1 MQTVDFSQISGWYQL
16 VGLIIVMIIAPNIK
30 DIIGYFKK
38 QKQKKAGDYVDLHQE
53 IKKFS
58 TNQEALT
65 LKIDGHIKSEVLSK
79 EETNK
84 KLTELDLQSM
94 ANQIIT
100 LMHYKP
106 NEEIT
111 IENLCQ
117 KYFSKGGNGYVK
129 SAYESW
135 KKEKQVN
142 KSIQRNVKK
151 TS

>member
-16 VGLIIVMIIAPNIK
+16 AGLIIVMIIAPNIK
-30 DIIGYFKK
+30 DIAGWFKK
-38 QKQKKAGDYVDLHQE
+38 RKQKKTGEYVDLHDE
-53 IKKFS
+53 IKKMS
-58 TNQEALT
+58 TNQDVLAV
-65 LKIDGHIKSEVLSK
+65 KIDEHIKTDISNK

-84 KLTELDLQSM
+84 RLTELDLQSM

-111 IENLCQ
+111 IENLCK
-117 KYFSKGGNGYVK
+117 KYFEKGGNGYVK
-129 SAYESW
+129 CAYESW
-135 KKEKQVN
+135 AKEKQAN
-142 KSIQRNVKK
+142 KPIQRNVKK